1 MWADPVW
8 ISSLNLLTVATTRR
22 TVGPLHLWQMKV
34 SLGFLVTLRGSGGTT
49 TPTQQ
54 IVSIK
59 SQIWCFPMS
68 APVGMDNHG
77 WDLVG

>member
-8 ISSLNLLTVATTRR
+8 ISSLKLLTVATTGR
-22 TVGPLHLWQMKV
+22 TVGPLHLWQIKV
-34 SLGFLVTLRGSGGTT
+34 SLGYRID
-49 TPTQQ
+49 Q
-54 IVSIK
+54 IPVEP
-59 SQIWCFPMS
+59 QIWCFPMS